1 LVRGERVTFT
11 EIALRTNYMT
21 SIAWA
26 SFGLI
31 FLLAY
36 PYDSRLLSPV
46 VVLAAVPYFL
56 CMGFDLRRFG
66 YRFSDIARIYGFNL
80 ILLPV
85 NLAGVFKS
93 IEQAITV
100 KKIPFSRTPK
110 VKNRTAAPILYVISP
125 YVIVGFSIVTL
136 WRDASVGNWGNAA
149 FATLNA
155 FLALTAIIAYIGI
168 KNSIVDIWIGMTS
181 WLFVPIKQ
189 TPNQTDTTAQ
199 GEAPIDWR
207 SVLYRGDTDGLGS
220 TTITKDPRSAQ
231 TSRKDA

>member
-1 LVRGERVTFT
+1 MTLT

-66 YRFSDIARIYGFNL
+66 YRFTDIARIYGFNL

-110 VKNRTAAPILYVISP
+110 VKNRTAAPILYVLAP
-125 YVIVGFSIVTL
+125 YAIVVFSLITL
-136 WRDASVGNWGNAA
+136 WRDAIVGNWGNAA
-149 FATLNA
+149 FATFNA

-168 KNSIVDIWIGMTS
+168 KNSIVDVWIGATN
-181 WLFVPIKQ
+181 WLFVPVKQ
-189 TPNQTDTTAQ
+189 KPNATDSAENV
-199 GEAPIDWR
+199 EAPIDWR

-220 TTITKDPRSAQ
+220 TTLTTTDQRTAP
-231 TSRKDA
+231 TSRKGA